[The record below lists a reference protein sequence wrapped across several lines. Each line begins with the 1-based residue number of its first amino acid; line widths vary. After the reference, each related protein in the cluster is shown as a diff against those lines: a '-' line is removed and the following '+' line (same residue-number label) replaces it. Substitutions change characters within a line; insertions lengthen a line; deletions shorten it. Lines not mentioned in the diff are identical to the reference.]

1 MMIIRNVL
9 IIAVKNLC
17 ITKLLDAEDM
27 NVSQHDEKSI
37 ITYLAFYFHTLS
49 EMKAGTTC
57 GQGIRKAVL

>member
-27 NVSQHDEKSI
+27 TSS
-37 ITYLAFYFHTLS
+37 HTWLS
-49 EMKAGTTC
+49 TSTPSPLGGKALGN
-57 GQGIRKAVL
+57 IVFKIKN